1 MSTESLNTPNLSI
14 TLPGAALKQAR
25 EAKGLTVEEM
35 AAISNLTKQVIRGI
49 ESDSYD
55 ELAGLSFVR
64 GYLKLYS
71 KKLGVDEA
79 SILEPFDEWKR
90 ARSGEGGT
98 IPHLKGFE
106 NHPADS
112 ESNAGSRNVMW
123 LGAGVLVVLLATGT
137 YISLQENATTVTV
150 EGEPAVVS
158 PSVAD
163 SPILPS
169 GEATMDRPEL
179 PSEISDV
186 ENTITESAQVSDEA
200 VAESE
205 EGSSEQ
211 AEATEV
217 SGDLSNPVID
227 TQATTLAAESDVPV
241 AEDPPPAAAALPP
254 VEEAV
259 VAPTPAAVEP
269 IVGTPRPPPP
279 AAGVTPPVQ
288 NVTLPDPPAVA
299 APVVDPT
306 TPARVPRAGRVVAEA
321 QDLLPPIVTPREDRS
336 DNRDQDAGLRVLS
349 ETVTGAVREREQLG
363 APGRLQMRFTG
374 ESWVEVRDAQGRL
387 ILADLMRADRDVSLD
402 TWGPIEV
409 LVGAVDASVIVFNG
423 ETLDLS
429 NRAFQNVARV
439 TLGAVRN

>member
-1 MSTESLNTPNLSI
+1 MSTESLNTPSTSI

-64 GYLKLYS
+64 GYLKLYA

-90 ARSGEGGT
+90 ARSGEGVT
-98 IPHLKGFE
+98 APHLKGFE

-112 ESNAGSRNVMW
+112 ESNAASRNVMW
-123 LGAGVLVVLLATGT
+123 LGAGALVVLLATGT
-137 YISLQENATTVTV
+137 YISLQENATTPTAERDLAPVI
-150 EGEPAVVS
+150 P
-158 PSVAD
+158 PVAE
-163 SPILPS
+163 SPISSS
-169 GEATMDRPEL
+169 GEAIVDRPEL
-179 PSEISDV
+179 PADGSDV
-186 ENTITESAQVSDEA
+186 ENTITESAQLSDEA

-205 EGSSEQ
+205 LEAEPESSETVGA
-211 AEATEV
+211 AEIPSDVSDAPANVIATPPATERV
-217 SGDLSNPVID
+217 
-227 TQATTLAAESDVPV
+227 ES
-241 AEDPPPAAAALPP
+241 AAAAAAPP
-254 VEEAV
+254 VQEAAPAPAPPV
-259 VAPTPAAVEP
+259 VATPRSEPAA
-269 IVGTPRPPPP
+269 R
-279 AAGVTPPVQ
+279 VTPPVQ
-288 NVTLPDPPAVA
+288 NVTLPEPPAVA

-306 TPARVPRAGRVVAEA
+306 TPARLPRTGRVVAEA
-321 QDLLPPIVTPREDRS
+321 QDLQPPSLTPRTDRS

>member
-1 MSTESLNTPNLSI
+1 MSTESLNTPSLSI

-64 GYLKLYS
+64 GYLKLYA

-90 ARSGEGGT
+90 AQSGEGVT
-98 IPHLKGFE
+98 APHLKGFE
-106 NHPADS
+106 NHSADS
-112 ESNAGSRNVMW
+112 ESNTASRHIMW
-123 LGAGVLVVLLATGT
+123 LGAGALVVLLATGT
-137 YISLQENATTVTV
+137 YISLQDTGATATVDRDLPPV
-150 EGEPAVVS
+150 MP
-158 PSVAD
+158 PVAE
-163 SPILPS
+163 SPISSS
-169 GEATMDRPEL
+169 GEAILNRPGL
-179 PSEISDV
+179 PTDGSDI
-186 ENTITESAQVSDEA
+186 ENTITEAAQLSDEA

-205 EGSSEQ
+205 LEAKLGSSETGETTDSSSDESSPVVE
-211 AEATEV
+211 ARDTPTATER
-217 SGDLSNPVID
+217 
-227 TQATTLAAESDVPV
+227 AESAPV
-241 AEDPPPAAAALPP
+241 EPAPP
-254 VEEAV
+254 VQEAV
-259 VAPTPAAVEP
+259 VAPAPA
-269 IVGTPRPPPP
+269 PP
-279 AAGVTPPVQ
+279 AVATQRSEPAPSATPPVQ
-288 NVTLPDPPAVA
+288 NVTLPEPPAVA

-306 TPARVPRAGRVVAEA
+306 TPARLPRPGRVIAEA
-321 QDLLPPIVTPREDRS
+321 QDLQPPTVAPRTDRS

-363 APGRLQMRFTG
+363 EPGRLEMRFTG

-387 ILADLMRADRDVSLD
+387 ILADLMRPDRDVSLD

-409 LVGAVDASVIVFNG
+409 LVGAVDASTVVFNG